1 MYTVPPFSASLISL
15 MDSVDVKH
23 HVYLLGQIVRRP
35 GLAKRYGVSEA
46 GGRFSA
52 EGPQFDLRRWS
63 CLIKRCSLNTESRS
77 CVKVEVAVL
86 CSLSLIIQSLWSL
99 WT

>member
-35 GLAKRYGVSEA
+35 GLAKRYGVSED
-46 GGRFSA
+46 GGRLRQKNLSSICVG
-52 EGPQFDLRRWS
+52 GPVS
-63 CLIKRCSLNTESRS
+63 SN
-77 CVKVEVAVL
+77 VVV
-86 CSLSLIIQSLWSL
+86 
-99 WT
+99 